1 MPWCSG
7 RTSSAC
13 VLTTRRV
20 VQPSASRVQQHT
32 YQHARTT
39 HAPSTDHL
47 TPRTCQ
53 EIRSLLSMGYCER
66 SRSSRMCDQPTPAMP
81 EHASHPVAWSAVI
94 APCSRPCLHICPP
107 KSRRDRAL
115 LLRPSRVRRRSVTGR
130 DARRRRSVASVP
142 STASP
147 GESCSAPSELLAA
160 TMAATGARSRWRT
173 GVRRKPQRRRWQCR
187 RVHERYFAQ
196 RATCMWSEE
205 SV

>member
-1 MPWCSG
+1 M
-7 RTSSAC
+7 
-13 VLTTRRV
+13 VLWAHEQRLY
-20 VQPSASRVQQHT
+20 PD
-32 YQHARTT
+32 Y
-39 HAPSTDHL
+39 
-47 TPRTCQ
+47 TPRRPAIGEPRPGNTPTSMPVPPMRPALT
-53 EIRSLLSMGYCER
+53 ISGLARVRSFGRCCRWATASGADR
-66 SRSSRMCDQPTPAMP
+66 
-81 EHASHPVAWSAVI
+81 HACATSPRPPCPNTPVAWSAVI
-94 APCSRPCLHICPP
+94 AHRVHAHACTSAHP

-142 STASP
+142 STTSP